1 MTDEITTAKG
11 LLADLE
17 AALDRLKPA
26 DQRFVFSWRG
36 YLTRTGEAARIGLH
50 RLATLRGVW
59 SEYCEAKTESEAA

>member
-1 MTDEITTAKG
+1 MNQLIEAQRMVSE
-11 LLADLE
+11 LE
-17 AALDRLKPA
+17 GASDRLKPA
-26 DQRFVFSWRG
+26 DKRFVFSWRG